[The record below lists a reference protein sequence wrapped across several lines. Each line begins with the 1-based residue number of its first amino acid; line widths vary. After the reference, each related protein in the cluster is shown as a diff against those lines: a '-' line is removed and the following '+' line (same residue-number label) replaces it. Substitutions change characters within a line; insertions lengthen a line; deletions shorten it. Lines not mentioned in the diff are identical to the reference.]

1 MGVIFQFPLQPAEER
16 HQLTKIGGTYEEMK
30 EAFASVFEVST
41 YDTFEELFSLR
52 MCETVLRQPFQGPA
66 PAEC

>member
-1 MGVIFQFPLQPAEER
+1 M
-16 HQLTKIGGTYEEMK
+16 TKIGGTYEEMK

-52 MCETVLRQPFQGPA
+52 MCEGETVLRQPFQGPA